1 MIMEKYDDLTANFKY
16 YEWWSG
22 DVKTG
27 KNSVE
32 PPDKYFDS
40 ILTMATE
47 LQKVRDAL
55 NRDKWRYNRRLKE
68 VRIQVAS
75 GYRTPE
81 WNRSRHVRGASD
93 SLHVIGK
100 ATDSRALGI
109 PLMVYWSYIHAYT
122 CFNHMGFYTFKN
134 FVHSGLTNNYLLFKY
149 R

>member
-55 NRDKWRYNRRLKE
+55 NRDKWKYNRRLKE

-81 WNRSRHVRGASD
+81 WNRSRHVRGAKD
-93 SLHVIGK
+93 SLHVKGL
-100 ATDSRALGI
+100 ATDSRAIGI
-109 PLMVYWSYIHAYT
+109 PLLVYHTYVSEYT
-122 CFNHMGFYTFKN
+122 ILKHRGYYRWKN
-134 FVHSGLTNNYLLFKY
+134 FIHTGITNDLILFKW
-149 R
+149 